1 MSKKPEDGKDG
12 RALNQSGMQQNEENS
27 EVELDLDEVE
37 RLERERLENE
47 KRLDALCARQAGDDD
62 DIASLLEKIRLQ
74 REANEYMRR
83 EVESKRYDVG
93 KVRSMNALDRKKL
106 EDLEKKKKP
115 WPRLIRNMLITFAAG
130 FLAGFIIFSIVNW

>member
-12 RALNQSGMQQNEENS
+12 RALKQSGMQQNEENS
-27 EVELDLDEVE
+27 GVELDLDEVE

-47 KRLDALCARQAGDDD
+47 KRLDALCAPQAGDDD

-115 WPRLIRNMLITFAAG
+115 WPRLIRNMLFTFAAG